1 MKSRGWTSGARSKWR
16 WVAPRGPVH
25 YTSFV
30 ARDVISVE
38 GLELDCVVGLYAKER
53 NRLQPLRLD
62 VELEC
67 DTERAAV
74 SEKISETIDYE
85 ALVSQVAFLLQS
97 CRFQLLETAAH
108 VLARY
113 LLASPAPGEK
123 RCQVDAARLRL
134 SKPGALY
141 GRAIPT
147 VQIQRSAPW
156 ARLATEAKSF
166 GTVDIVH
173 ETREAGIYRLNLA
186 PGRDIPLHMHRR
198 LQESEMVLGDGLLCQ
213 GEPARRGSVR
223 RWPHGV
229 PHTYSNP
236 TDRHQTILCVDSPP
250 FLEEDE
256 IVVEGTPAPIQPE
269 PGWLRG

>member
-1 MKSRGWTSGARSKWR
+1 
-16 WVAPRGPVH
+16 
-25 YTSFV
+25 V

-38 GLELDCVVGLYAKER
+38 GLELDCVVGLYARER
-53 NRLQPLRLD
+53 TRLQPLHLD

-74 SEKISETIDYE
+74 SEKLRESVDYE
-85 ALVSQVAFLLQS
+85 ALVSQIVFLLQS

-123 RCQVDAARLRL
+123 RCQVDTVRLRL
-134 SKPGALY
+134 SKPGGLY
-141 GRAIPT
+141 GRAIPA
-147 VQIQRSAPW
+147 VKIERSAPW
-156 ARLATEAKSF
+156 ARLVTETKSF
-166 GTVDIVH
+166 GIVDIVH
-173 ETREAGIYRLNLA
+173 ETREAGIYRLNIA
-186 PGRDIPLHMHRR
+186 PGREIPLHVHRR

-223 RWPHGV
+223 RWPHGA

-236 TDRHQTILCVDSPP
+236 TECHQTILCVDSPR
-250 FLEEDE
+250 FSEDDE
-256 IVVEGTPAPIQPE
+256 IVVEGTPAPVQPE